1 MNILQQHIIFTYMY
15 VLKYLKVLLSFKFI
29 TKVSLRSVV
38 FIPAFVERK
47 IFVTQTGTFFRTTL
61 YKTR

>member
-1 MNILQQHIIFTYMY
+1 MNILQQHIIFAYMY